1 MSKQDNSRRK
11 EKSSFYVRG
20 FTTFAL
26 TAVSLLIALSGLA
39 LYLTPRGRVAHWTN
53 WTLAGLGKE
62 QWASLHMTG
71 ATLFMVV
78 VVLHLFFNW
87 KVLLGYLRLRRIPGL
102 RLKRELSAALIL
114 GVLLVVGTLT
124 GAPPLGT
131 IVELREDLKNYWE
144 RSDTRAPFP
153 HAEELRLDELAH
165 QIDLPV
171 EDVVAAL
178 EEGGF
183 EKAEPD
189 QPIAE
194 IAEANQV
201 APSDLYQTLR
211 SKRSFANSLER
222 RSGSG
227 QGMGRMNLGEFCSS
241 QNVSLDHLI
250 AVLKVRGM
258 SADTSTSLRAIAAS
272 LDMRPGQMA
281 RWLTEETGAVV
292 VHNDGDLCT
301 THQ

>member
-1 MSKQDNSRRK
+1 MSKRDNSRRR
-11 EKSSFYVRG
+11 EKSSFYMRG

-71 ATLFMVV
+71 AALFMVV

-87 KVLLGYLRLRRIPGL
+87 KVLLGYLRLKRIPGL

-144 RSDTRAPFP
+144 RTDTRAPVP

-165 QIDLPV
+165 RVDLLV
-171 EDVVAAL
+171 DDDVAAL

-194 IAEANQV
+194 IAEANEV

-211 SKRSFANSLER
+211 SKRTFTNPLEG

-241 QNVSLDHLI
+241 QSVSLDRLVE
-250 AVLKVRGM
+250 VLKGRGM
-258 SADTSTSLRAIAAS
+258 SADPSTSLRQIAVS

-281 RWLTEETGAVV
+281 RWLAEEAGAVV
-292 VHNDGDLCT
+292 VHTDEDFCT
-301 THQ
+301 TRQ